1 MVISM
6 LLDVNGFW
14 RYDNR
19 ESLMGSEDADDGAF
33 SAAGQGLE
41 GAGDAL
47 DALLGPAAG
56 GSPESPQRKVVG
68 SVLMEEDE
76 VVDLESSPPSSQK
89 SANKGGLSA
98 QSGAHN
104 HSVSAAA
111 KSRLLSQVGKGEEED
126 EYDDEIFSD
135 DDI

>member
-1 MVISM
+1 
-6 LLDVNGFW
+6 
-14 RYDNR
+14 
-19 ESLMGSEDADDGAF
+19 
-33 SAAGQGLE
+33 
-41 GAGDAL
+41 
-47 DALLGPAAG
+47 
-56 GSPESPQRKVVG
+56 
-68 SVLMEEDE
+68 MEEDE

-98 QSGAHN
+98 QNGAH

-111 KSRLLSQVGKGEEED
+111 KSRLLSQVGKVEEED